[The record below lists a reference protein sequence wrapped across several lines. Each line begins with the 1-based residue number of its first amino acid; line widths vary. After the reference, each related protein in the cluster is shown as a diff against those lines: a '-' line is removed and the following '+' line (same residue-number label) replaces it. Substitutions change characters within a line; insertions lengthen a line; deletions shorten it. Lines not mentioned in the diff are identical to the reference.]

1 MCSGSVMGSHYAG
14 KKIHVKRKNIL
25 TVVFCVIGFTHAR
38 RWWRGRKRKA
48 PMLKLL
54 PIQPPEAPAK
64 HEALITL
71 AGYRIRLEKCPDD
84 RNGNWHE
91 AATTA
96 WTAMLQ
102 FERMVSQMLDI
113 RFDAPTQDGKDAIDH
128 AIDVLVES
136 AGTLT
141 AEAERRAEDDSV
153 NGAFYRAI
161 DAATA
166 RRGF

>member
-1 MCSGSVMGSHYAG
+1 MGWHYAG
-14 KKIHVKRKNIL
+14 KNIRVKRKNIL
-25 TVVFCVIGFTHAR
+25 TLRFLLVGFPHAR
-38 RWWRGRKRKA
+38 RWCRRRKREA
-48 PMLKLL
+48 PMLKLS

-64 HEALITL
+64 HEALVTM
-71 AGYRIRLEKCPDD
+71 AGYRKRLENCPDD
-84 RNGNWHE
+84 RRGDWHE

-102 FERMVSQMLDI
+102 FDRMVSQLLDM

-128 AIDVLVES
+128 AIDILMET

-141 AEAERRAEDDSV
+141 AEAERKAEDDAV

-161 DAATA
+161 DAANMRA
-166 RRGF
+166 DF